1 MKRPRGLVAGF
12 LLAASLVGATTAH
25 RHSILED
32 ASSTRPEAPQ
42 LDPRCALSTALSIH
56 AIPRIV
62 ERDTCWAC
70 HWHRLFAV
78 SAGEVLAE
86 PVDSGQV
93 RISPPPRAAENVACF
108 TRLSRGPP
116 SLL

>member
-1 MKRPRGLVAGF
+1 MQRPRGLVAGF
-12 LLAASLVGATTAH
+12 LLAVSLVGATTAH

-32 ASSTRPEAPQ
+32 ASSTRPAAPQ
-42 LDPRCALSTALSIH
+42 LDPRCALSTALSLH

-62 ERDTCWAC
+62 ERDACWAC
-70 HWHRLFAV
+70 QWHRLFAV
-78 SAGEVLAE
+78 SAGEALPE
-86 PVDSGQV
+86 PVGGGRVQ
-93 RISPPPRAAENVACF
+93 ISPPPRAAENVARF

>member
-1 MKRPRGLVAGF
+1 MQRPRGLVAGL
-12 LLAASLVGATTAH
+12 LLAVSLVGATTAP

-32 ASSTRPEAPQ
+32 ASSTRPAAPQ
-42 LDPRCALSTALSIH
+42 LDPRCALSTALSLH

-62 ERDTCWAC
+62 ERDACWAC
-70 HWHRLFAV
+70 QSHRLFVV
-78 SAGEVLAE
+78 SAGEALPE
-86 PVDSGQV
+86 PVGGGRGQ
-93 RISPPPRAAENVACF
+93 ISPPPRAAENVARF